1 MRRVRLDDVQK
12 DSSRVKDETEETS
25 SREVVSAF
33 FSFSFSFSSG
43 DADREGTHRLRDEE
57 REDAGDGGA
66 AGHAAVDESARR
78 EETRGGVGCQS
89 GCASSRIATF
99 RGSAGKIK
107 WDRARHVLGGRGGA
121 DGDVALGHGLSRDL
135 GDDGGTGEEGG
146 HGVGVG
152 WRVWVCAG
160 KNGWQRGTEIDD
172 VSFSA
177 FRRLRKATWPHERA
191 DASLLAPIFSSAFSR
206 WITEVPLPNTS
217 TTRPPD
223 DSRPSLS
230 SRARARH
237 TPRASP
243 KTKRA
248 PR

>member
-33 FSFSFSFSSG
+33 FSFSFSSG

-89 GCASSRIATF
+89 GCASSRVATF

-107 WDRARHVLGGRGGA
+107 WDRARHVLGGHCG
-121 DGDVALGHGLSRDL
+121 
-135 GDDGGTGEEGG
+135 
-146 HGVGVG
+146 
-152 WRVWVCAG
+152 CAG
-160 KNGWQRGTEIDD
+160 DGRDGVRNERRRPAGHESRSHPKRSQR
-172 VSFSA
+172 
-177 FRRLRKATWPHERA
+177 RREE
-191 DASLLAPIFSSAFSR
+191 SR
-206 WITEVPLPNTS
+206 RV
-217 TTRPPD
+217 
-223 DSRPSLS
+223 
-230 SRARARH
+230 
-237 TPRASP
+237 RAS
-243 KTKRA
+243 RGA
-248 PR
+248 GLYGQAA